1 MWFTIKSLITPA
13 WSNIQSDL
21 YRILHGIGKCAP
33 YEQLP
38 FKDSYLLY
46 RNALHGKLDYIILI
60 SFITITKISTALRDS
75 KIINP
80 AKVLIQFP
88 ANFVY
93 QSFPLLITPAYVD
106 L

>member
-1 MWFTIKSLITPA
+1 MESENVPLM
-13 WSNIQSDL
+13 S
-21 YRILHGIGKCAP
+21 
-33 YEQLP
+33 
-38 FKDSYLLY
+38 SYPLKTVICY